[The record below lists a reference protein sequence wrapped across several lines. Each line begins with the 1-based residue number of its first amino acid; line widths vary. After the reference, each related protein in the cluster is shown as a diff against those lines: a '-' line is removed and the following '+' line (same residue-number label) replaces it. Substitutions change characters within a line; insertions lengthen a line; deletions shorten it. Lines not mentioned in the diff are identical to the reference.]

1 MTPPVSNRTA
11 LTWASYSGMFV
22 FGIDLAILGALLP
35 SLFRGMQLEPSQAGS
50 LFVFLNGGALV
61 VTMLSGPAFDR
72 FGFKLLLL
80 ISAILGS
87 ASLLGIAQAESYPT
101 LAFCSFLLGLGG
113 GGLNSGTNAF
123 VADLYPEGQAAALS
137 RLGMFFGFGACFI
150 PIFIGSL
157 LSFLSLKAILVLTAS
172 IALVPGLLFLLL
184 RFPPGKQAAT
194 GFTVSKA
201 LGVLKSPLVLLLGI
215 LLFFQSGNEM
225 NSNAWLAAFLDRKLG
240 LPPAT
245 SLYYLSAFWG
255 CVILGRAISPILLRR
270 MRETTLV
277 QFCAG
282 AAAVWLSVLVLFPH
296 PVVSLVA
303 AVLAG
308 LCISPIYPCVLGF
321 AAGRFPGLS
330 GTVFGAL
337 FTIAL
342 VGGMLLPWLA
352 GFLVGR
358 HGIQAGLA
366 TAAAGFVM
374 VLLFQ
379 TIIKRTSFS

>member
-1 MTPPVSNRTA
+1 MTQSVSSRGA

-35 SLFRGMQLEPSQAGS
+35 SLFREMHLEPSQAGS

-61 VTMLSGPAFDR
+61 VTILSGPAFDR
-72 FGFKLLLL
+72 FGFKVLLLL
-80 ISAILGS
+80 ASLVDS
-87 ASLLGIAQAESYPT
+87 ASLLGIAYAQTYPA

-123 VADLYPEGQAAALS
+123 IADLYPEAQAAALN
-137 RLGMFFGFGACFI
+137 RLGVFFGFGACFI

-157 LSFLSLKAILVLTAS
+157 LSLLSLKTILILTAS
-172 IALVPGLLFLLL
+172 IALVPGVLFLTL

-194 GFTVSKA
+194 GFTMSQA
-201 LGVLKSPLVLLLGI
+201 FGVLKSPLVLLLGI

-225 NSNAWLAAFLDRKLG
+225 NSNAWLAAFLDRQIG
-240 LPPAT
+240 LSPAT

-255 CVILGRAISPILLRR
+255 SVILGRTISPILLRR

-277 QFCAG
+277 QISAG
-282 AAAVWLSVLVLFPH
+282 AAAIWLSVLVLFPD
-296 PVVSLVA
+296 PLVSFIA

-308 LCISPIYPCVLGF
+308 FCISPIYPCVLGY
-321 AAGRFPGLS
+321 AAARFPGLS

-352 GFLVGR
+352 GFLVGQR
-358 HGIQAGLA
+358 GIQAGLA
-366 TAAAGFVM
+366 TA
-374 VLLFQ
+374 
-379 TIIKRTSFS
+379 

>member
-1 MTPPVSNRTA
+1 MTGPVSNRAA

-35 SLFRGMQLEPSQAGS
+35 SLFREMHLEPSQAGS

-80 ISAILGS
+80 VASILD
-87 ASLLGIAQAESYPT
+87 ALSLLGIAHAQTFST

-123 VADLYPEGQAAALS
+123 VADLYPEEQAAALS
-137 RLGMFFGFGACFI
+137 RLGVFFGFGACFI

-157 LSFLSLKAILVLTAS
+157 LGFLSLEVILVLTAS
-172 IALVPGLLFLLL
+172 IALVPGILFLVLH
-184 RFPPGKQAAT
+184 FPPGKQAAT
-194 GFTVSKA
+194 GFTVSQA

-225 NSNAWLAAFLDRKLG
+225 NSNAWLAAFLDRNLG

-255 CVILGRAISPILLRR
+255 SVILGRLISPILLRR

-277 QFCAG
+277 QICAG
-282 AAAVWLSVLVLFPH
+282 AAVVWLSVLVLFPD
-296 PVVSLVA
+296 PLVSFLA

-308 LCISPIYPCVLGF
+308 FCISPIYPCVLGF
-321 AAGRFPGLS
+321 AAARFPGLS

-374 VLLFQ
+374 VLLLQ
-379 TIIKRTSFS
+379 TVIKRRS

>member
-1 MTPPVSNRTA
+1 MTPPVSNRRG

-35 SLFRGMQLEPSQAGS
+35 SLFRGMHLEPSQAGS

-72 FGFKLLLL
+72 FGFKVLLL
-80 ISAILGS
+80 ISSVVDAV
-87 ASLLGIAQAESYPT
+87 SLLGVAHAQTYPT
-101 LAFCSFLLGLGG
+101 LALCSFLLGLGG

-123 VADLYPEGQAAALS
+123 VADLYPESQAAALS
-137 RLGMFFGFGACFI
+137 RLGVFFGFGACFI

-157 LSFLSLKAILVLTAS
+157 LSLLSLKAILILTAS
-172 IALVPGLLFLLL
+172 IALVPGLLFSVL

-194 GFTVSKA
+194 GFTLSQA
-201 LGVLKSPLVLLLGI
+201 LGVLKSPLVLLLGV
-215 LLFFQSGNEM
+215 LLFFESGNEM

-240 LPPAT
+240 LQPAT

-255 CVILGRAISPILLRR
+255 SVIAGRLISPMLLRR

-277 QFCAG
+277 QICA
-282 AAAVWLSVLVLFPH
+282 AAAVVALSVLVLFPD
-296 PVVSLVA
+296 PLVSLMA
-303 AVLAG
+303 AALAG
-308 LCISPIYPCVLGF
+308 FCISPIYPCVLGF
-321 AAGRFPGLS
+321 AAARFPGLS

-374 VLLFQ
+374 VLVLQ
-379 TIIKRTSFS
+379 TVIRRRN

>member
-1 MTPPVSNRTA
+1 MTPPVSNRAA
-11 LTWASYSGMFV
+11 LTRASYSGMFV

-35 SLFRGMQLEPSQAGS
+35 SLFREMHLEPSQAGS

-72 FGFKLLLL
+72 FGFKVLLLL
-80 ISAILGS
+80 ASLLDA
-87 ASLLGIAQAESYPT
+87 ASLLGIAFAQTYPA
-101 LAFCSFLLGLGG
+101 LAFCCFLLGLGG

-123 VADLYPEGQAAALS
+123 IADLYPEAQAAALN
-137 RLGMFFGFGACFI
+137 RLGVFFGFGACFI

-157 LSFLSLKAILVLTAS
+157 LSLLSLKTILILTAS
-172 IALVPGLLFLLL
+172 IALVPGVLFLTLH
-184 RFPPGKQAAT
+184 FPPGKQAAT
-194 GFTVSKA
+194 GFTVSQA

-225 NSNAWLAAFLDRKLG
+225 NSNAWLAAFLDREIG

-255 CVILGRAISPILLRR
+255 SVILGRTISPILLRR

-277 QFCAG
+277 QISAG
-282 AAAVWLSVLVLFPH
+282 AAAIWLSVLVLFPD
-296 PVVSLVA
+296 PLVSFIA

-308 LCISPIYPCVLGF
+308 FCISPIYPCVLGY
-321 AAGRFPGLS
+321 AAARFPGLS

-352 GFLVGR
+352 GFLVGQ

-374 VLLFQ
+374 VLFLQ
-379 TIIKRTSFS
+379 TLIKQRN